1 MMILIQGDKG
11 MILFVEC
18 IIACAL
24 FTLIILPPFYKD
36 PIKHIMSYPK
46 EIRERVES
54 LPQYKDSIQAKEK
67 THLAVKLI
75 ALLIFSIVLAVV
87 SYFSGAKDF
96 TAAYF
101 HVFILFFVVN
111 IYDMIVLDIG
121 LFCHSKKVR
130 IPGTEDMDKE
140 YRNPWHH
147 IRGAVIG
154 TIIGAVVA
162 LLSAGIV
169 GAI

>member
-1 MMILIQGDKG
+1 

-18 IIACAL
+18 VISCAV
-24 FTLIILPPFYKD
+24 FTLIILPSLYKD

-46 EIRERVES
+46 EIRERVEN
-54 LPQYKDSIQAKEK
+54 LPQYKDVIKEEEKRHLSI
-67 THLAVKLI
+67 KLI
-75 ALLIFSIVLAVV
+75 AVLIFTIVLAVV
-87 SYFSGAKDF
+87 AYYSGAKNF
-96 TAAYF
+96 KSAYI

-121 LFCHSKKVR
+121 LFCHSKRTR

-140 YRNPWHH
+140 YKNPWHH

-154 TIIGAVVA
+154 IIIGTVVA
-162 LLSAGIV
+162 LLS
-169 GAI
+169 GAIVHIIGII

>member
-1 MMILIQGDKG
+1 

-18 IIACAL
+18 VISCAV
-24 FTLIILPPFYKD
+24 FTLIILPTLYKD

-46 EIRERVES
+46 EIRDRVEN
-54 LPQYKDSIQAKEK
+54 LPQYKDVIKVEEK
-67 THLAVKLI
+67 RHLSVKLI
-75 ALLIFSIVLAVV
+75 AVLIFAIVLAVV
-87 SYFSGAKDF
+87 AYYSGAKNF
-96 TAAYF
+96 KSAYI

-121 LFCHSKKVR
+121 LFCHSKRTR

-140 YRNPWHH
+140 YKNPWHH

-154 TIIGAVVA
+154 IIIGTIVA
-162 LLSAGIV
+162 LLS
-169 GAI
+169 GAIVHIIGII

>member
-1 MMILIQGDKG
+1 

-18 IIACAL
+18 AISCAV
-24 FTLIILPPFYKD
+24 FTLIILPSLYKD

-46 EIRERVES
+46 EIRDRVEN
-54 LPQYKDSIQAKEK
+54 LPQYKDVIKVEEK
-67 THLAVKLI
+67 RHLSVKLI
-75 ALLIFSIVLAVV
+75 AVLIFAIILAVV
-87 SYFSGAKDF
+87 AYYSGAKNF
-96 TAAYF
+96 KSAYI

-121 LFCHSKKVR
+121 LFCHSKRTR

-140 YRNPWHH
+140 YKNPWHH

-154 TIIGAVVA
+154 IVIGTIVA
-162 LLSAGIV
+162 LLS
-169 GAI
+169 GAIVHIIGII

>member
-1 MMILIQGDKG
+1 MV
-11 MILFVEC
+11 LFVEC
-18 IIACAL
+18 VISCAI
-24 FTLIILPPFYKD
+24 FTLIILPSLYKD

-54 LPQYKDSIQAKEK
+54 LPQYKDIIQVEEKRHLSI
-67 THLAVKLI
+67 KLI
-75 ALLIFSIVLAVV
+75 ALLIFTIVLAAVA
-87 SYFSGAKDF
+87 YYSGAKNF
-96 TAAYF
+96 TSAYF

-121 LFCHSKKVR
+121 IFCHSKRTR

-154 TIIGAVVA
+154 TIIGTVIA
-162 LLSAGIV
+162 LLSGGIV
-169 GAI
+169 YIISLI

>member
-1 MMILIQGDKG
+1 

-18 IIACAL
+18 VISCAV
-24 FTLIILPPFYKD
+24 FTLIILPSLYKD

-46 EIRERVES
+46 EIRDRVEN
-54 LPQYKDSIQAKEK
+54 LPQYKDVIKVEEK
-67 THLAVKLI
+67 RHLSVKLI
-75 ALLIFSIVLAVV
+75 AVLIFAIILAVV
-87 SYFSGAKDF
+87 AYYSGAKNF
-96 TAAYF
+96 KSAYI

-121 LFCHSKKVR
+121 LFCHSKRTR

-140 YRNPWHH
+140 YKNPWHH

-154 TIIGAVVA
+154 IVIGTIVA
-162 LLSAGIV
+162 LLS
-169 GAI
+169 GAIVHTIGII

>member
-1 MMILIQGDKG
+1 

-18 IIACAL
+18 VISCAV
-24 FTLIILPPFYKD
+24 FTLIILPTLYKD

-46 EIRERVES
+46 EIRERVEN
-54 LPQYKDSIQAKEK
+54 LPQYKDVIKGEKKRHLSIKIIS
-67 THLAVKLI
+67 V
-75 ALLIFSIVLAVV
+75 LIFAIVLAVV
-87 SYFSGAKDF
+87 AYYSGAKNF
-96 TAAYF
+96 KSAYI

-121 LFCHSKKVR
+121 LFCHSKKTR

-140 YRNPWHH
+140 YKNPWHH

-154 TIIGAVVA
+154 IIIGTVVA
-162 LLSAGIV
+162 LLS
-169 GAI
+169 GAIVHIIGII

>member
-1 MMILIQGDKG
+1 

-18 IIACAL
+18 VISCAV
-24 FTLIILPPFYKD
+24 FTLIILPSLYKD

-46 EIRERVES
+46 EIRDRVEN
-54 LPQYKDSIQAKEK
+54 LPQYKDVIKVEEK
-67 THLAVKLI
+67 RHLSVKLI
-75 ALLIFSIVLAVV
+75 AVLIFAIVLAVV
-87 SYFSGAKDF
+87 AYYSGAKNF
-96 TAAYF
+96 KSAYI

-121 LFCHSKKVR
+121 LFCHSKRTR

-140 YRNPWHH
+140 YKNPWHH

-154 TIIGAVVA
+154 IIIGTIVA
-162 LLSAGIV
+162 LLS
-169 GAI
+169 GAIVHIIGII

>member
-1 MMILIQGDKG
+1 

-18 IIACAL
+18 VISCAV
-24 FTLIILPPFYKD
+24 FTLIILPSLYKD

-46 EIRERVES
+46 EIRDRVEH
-54 LPQYKDSIQAKEK
+54 LPQYKDVIKVEEK
-67 THLAVKLI
+67 RHLSVKLI
-75 ALLIFSIVLAVV
+75 AVLIFAIILAVV
-87 SYFSGAKDF
+87 AYYSGAKNF
-96 TAAYF
+96 KSAYI

-121 LFCHSKKVR
+121 LFCHSKRTR

-140 YRNPWHH
+140 YKNPWHH

-154 TIIGAVVA
+154 IVIGTIVA
-162 LLSAGIV
+162 LLS
-169 GAI
+169 GAIVHTIGII

>member
-1 MMILIQGDKG
+1 

-18 IIACAL
+18 VISCAV
-24 FTLIILPPFYKD
+24 FTLIILPSLYKD

-46 EIRERVES
+46 EIRDRVEN
-54 LPQYKDSIQAKEK
+54 LPQYKDVIKVEEK
-67 THLAVKLI
+67 RHLSVKLI
-75 ALLIFSIVLAVV
+75 AVLIFAIILAVV
-87 SYFSGAKDF
+87 AYYSGAKNF
-96 TAAYF
+96 KSAYI

-121 LFCHSKKVR
+121 LFCHSKRTR

-140 YRNPWHH
+140 YKNPWHH

-154 TIIGAVVA
+154 IIIGTIVA
-162 LLSAGIV
+162 LLS
-169 GAI
+169 GAIVHIIGII

>member
-1 MMILIQGDKG
+1 

-18 IIACAL
+18 VISCAV
-24 FTLIILPPFYKD
+24 FTLIILPSLYKD

-46 EIRERVES
+46 EIRDRVEN
-54 LPQYKDSIQAKEK
+54 LPQYKDVIKVEEK
-67 THLAVKLI
+67 RHLSVKLI
-75 ALLIFSIVLAVV
+75 AVLIFAVVLAVV
-87 SYFSGAKDF
+87 AYYSGAKNF
-96 TAAYF
+96 KSAYI

-121 LFCHSKKVR
+121 LFCHSKRTR

-140 YRNPWHH
+140 YKNPWHH

-154 TIIGAVVA
+154 IIIGTIVA
-162 LLSAGIV
+162 LLS
-169 GAI
+169 GAIVHIIGII

>member
-1 MMILIQGDKG
+1 

-18 IIACAL
+18 VISCAV
-24 FTLIILPPFYKD
+24 FTLIILPSLYKH

-46 EIRERVES
+46 EIRDSVEN
-54 LPQYKDSIQAKEK
+54 LPQYKDVIKAEEK
-67 THLAVKLI
+67 RHLSVKLI
-75 ALLIFSIVLAVV
+75 AVLIFAIVLAVV
-87 SYFSGAKDF
+87 AYYSGAKNF
-96 TAAYF
+96 KSAYI

-121 LFCHSKKVR
+121 LFCHSKRTR

-140 YRNPWHH
+140 YKNPWHH

-154 TIIGAVVA
+154 IVIGTIVA
-162 LLSAGIV
+162 LLS
-169 GAI
+169 GAIVHIIGII

>member
-1 MMILIQGDKG
+1 

-18 IIACAL
+18 VISCAV
-24 FTLIILPPFYKD
+24 FTLIILPSLYKD

-46 EIRERVES
+46 EIRDRVEN
-54 LPQYKDSIQAKEK
+54 LPQYKDVIKVEEK
-67 THLAVKLI
+67 RHLSVKLI
-75 ALLIFSIVLAVV
+75 AVLIFAIVLAVV
-87 SYFSGAKDF
+87 AYYSGAKSF
-96 TAAYF
+96 KSAYI

-121 LFCHSKKVR
+121 LFCHSKRTR

-140 YRNPWHH
+140 YKNPWHH

-154 TIIGAVVA
+154 IVIGTIVA
-162 LLSAGIV
+162 LLS
-169 GAI
+169 GAIVHIIGII

>member
-1 MMILIQGDKG
+1 

-18 IIACAL
+18 VISCAV
-24 FTLIILPPFYKD
+24 FTIIILPSLYKD

-46 EIRERVES
+46 EIRERVEN
-54 LPQYKDSIQAKEK
+54 LPQYKDVIKGEEKRHLSI
-67 THLAVKLI
+67 KLI
-75 ALLIFSIVLAVV
+75 SVLIFAILLAVV
-87 SYFSGAKDF
+87 AYYSGAKNF
-96 TAAYF
+96 KSAYI

-121 LFCHSKKVR
+121 LFCHSKRTR

-140 YRNPWHH
+140 YKNPWHH

-154 TIIGAVVA
+154 IIIGTVVA
-162 LLSAGIV
+162 LLS
-169 GAI
+169 GAIVHIIGII